1 MRQESL
7 TAILHQDV
15 KAAPSK
21 RTAKQIAHI
30 IGRDYQTFMSEL
42 SRQPNHKLGADLVL
56 PIMLLTGSMEGLKYL
71 AAGMNAVCVKLPSS
85 ESVRPVHRQCL
96 TAVDQFGQLMRSM
109 AQALE
114 DDTITS
120 RERDEIRSKG
130 YDALA
135 AIVTLL
141 KAVDMDADE
150 GILD

>member
-1 MRQESL
+1 MSQESL

-21 RTAKQIAHI
+21 RTAKELASMV
-30 IGRDYQTFMSEL
+30 GRDYQTLMSEL

-56 PIMLLTGSMEGLKYL
+56 PIMRLTGSMAGLKYL
-71 AAGMNAVCVKLPSS
+71 AAGMNAVCVKLPSG

-96 TAVDQFGQLMRSM
+96 AAVDQFGQLMRSM

-114 DDTITS
+114 DDTITP
-120 RERDEIRSKG
+120 RERNEIRSKG

-141 KAVDMDADE
+141 KVVDLDANE
-150 GILD
+150 ELS

>member
-1 MRQESL
+1 MSQESL

-21 RTAKQIAHI
+21 RTAKEIA
-30 IGRDYQTFMSEL
+30 
-42 SRQPNHKLGADLVL
+42 
-56 PIMLLTGSMEGLKYL
+56 SMEGLKYL
-71 AAGMNAVCVKLPSS
+71 AAGMNAVCVKLPSG

-96 TAVDQFGQLMRSM
+96 AAVDQFGQLMRSM

-114 DDTITS
+114 DDTITP
-120 RERDEIRSKG
+120 RERNEIRSKG

-141 KAVDMDADE
+141 KVVDLDANE
-150 GILD
+150 ELS